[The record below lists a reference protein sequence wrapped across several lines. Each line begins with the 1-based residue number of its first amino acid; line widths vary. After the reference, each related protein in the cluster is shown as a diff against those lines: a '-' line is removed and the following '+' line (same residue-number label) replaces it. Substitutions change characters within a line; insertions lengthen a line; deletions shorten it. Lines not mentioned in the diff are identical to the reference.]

1 MRQTFPVDVREPG
14 HEETRALVGY
24 TAGVFDMFHVGH
36 LNLFRHARDR
46 CGFLIVGVTTDELA
60 QAQKQAPPVI
70 ALLERMAIVQH
81 VRYVDHVLPQAST
94 DKLAAWEVLKFDILF
109 VGDNLRGT
117 GTWQTVEQEMAE
129 VGVRVVYLPATYVRS
144 GELLSRGLTDLVS
157 D

>member
-1 MRQTFPVDVREPG
+1 MRHSSARERSESSC
-14 HEETRALVGY
+14 EETRALVGY

-36 LNLFRHARDR
+36 LNLFRHARAR

-60 QAQKQAPPVI
+60 QAQNQTPPVI

-81 VRYVDHVLPQAST
+81 VRYVDHVLPQST
-94 DKLAAWEVLKFDILF
+94 ADKLTAWEVLKFDILF

-117 GTWQTVEQEMAE
+117 GRWQAVEQEMAE
-129 VGVRVVYLPATYVRS
+129 VGVRVVYLPATYVRP
-144 GELLSRGLTDLVS
+144 GKLLSRGLTDLVS

>member
-1 MRQTFPVDVREPG
+1 MRQRPAVPQDLGSDEEP
-14 HEETRALVGY
+14 RRLVGY

-36 LNLFRHARDR
+36 LNLFRQARDR
-46 CGFLIVGVTTDELA
+46 CGFLIVGVTVDELA
-60 QAQKQAPPVI
+60 HAQRGERPVI
-70 ALLERMAIVQH
+70 PLLERMAIVQH
-81 VRYVDHVLPQAST
+81 VRYVDHVLPQASV
-94 DKLAAWEVLKFDILF
+94 DKLVAWEVLKFDVLF

-117 GTWQTVEQEMAE
+117 PGWQDVEREMAE